1 MLLELQERFPV
12 MIPGFSGFDLI
23 ILLVVVLL
31 VFGPKRLPE
40 IGSAIGRG
48 IQEFRKGL
56 HELTSP
62 EDEKNGTHQ
71 TAVREPRSASEK
83 SRAHDTANT
92 EARAVD
98 SEKE

>member
-1 MLLELQERFPV
+1 
-12 MIPGFSGFDLI
+12 MIPGFNGFDLI
-23 ILLVVVLL
+23 ILFVVALL

-56 HELTSP
+56 HEITSP

-71 TAVREPRSASEK
+71 TAVREPRSASEE
-83 SRAHDTANT
+83 SRAHDTASST
-92 EARAVD
+92 ETRAAD
-98 SEKE
+98 NEKE

>member
-1 MLLELQERFPV
+1 

-23 ILLVVVLL
+23 ILLVVALL
-31 VFGPKRLPE
+31 VFGPQRLPE
-40 IGSAIGRG
+40 IGSSIGRG

-56 HELTSP
+56 HEITTP

-71 TAVREPRSASEK
+71 TAVREPRSTSEK
-83 SRAHDTANT
+83 SRAHDMAST
-92 EARAVD
+92 EMRAED

>member
-48 IQEFRKGL
+48 IQGFRKGL
-56 HELTSP
+56 HEITSP

-83 SRAHDTANT
+83 SKAHDTAST
-92 EARAVD
+92 EMRAAD
-98 SEKE
+98 NEKE

>member
-1 MLLELQERFPV
+1 
-12 MIPGFSGFDLI
+12 MIPGFNGFDLI
-23 ILLVVVLL
+23 ILFIVALL

-56 HELTSP
+56 HEITSL
-62 EDEKNGTHQ
+62 EEEKNSTHQ

-83 SRAHDTANT
+83 SRAHDTTSST
-92 EARAVD
+92 ETRAAD
-98 SEKE
+98 NEKE

>member
-1 MLLELQERFPV
+1 

-40 IGSAIGRG
+40 IGSSIGRG
-48 IQEFRKGL
+48 IQELRKGL
-56 HELTSP
+56 HEITSP

-83 SRAHDTANT
+83 SRADDTSSNC
-92 EARAVD
+92 
-98 SEKE
+98 

>member
-1 MLLELQERFPV
+1 

-56 HELTSP
+56 HEITSP
-62 EDEKNGTHQ
+62 EDEKNVRHQ

-83 SRAHDTANT
+83 SRAHDTAST
-92 EARAVD
+92 EARAAD
-98 SEKE
+98 NEKE

>member
-1 MLLELQERFPV
+1 
-12 MIPGFSGFDLI
+12 MIPGFNGFDLI
-23 ILLVVVLL
+23 ILFVVALL

-56 HELTSP
+56 HEITSP

-71 TAVREPRSASEK
+71 MAVREPRSASEK
-83 SRAHDTANT
+83 SRAHDTAST
-92 EARAVD
+92 ETRAAD
-98 SEKE
+98 NEKE

>member
-1 MLLELQERFPV
+1 
-12 MIPGFSGFDLI
+12 MIPGFNSIDLI
-23 ILLVVVLL
+23 ILFIVALL

-48 IQEFRKGL
+48 IQEFRKGSR
-56 HELTSP
+56 ETASP

-83 SRAHDTANT
+83 SRAHDTVSST
-92 EARAVD
+92 ETRAAD
-98 SEKE
+98 NEKE